1 MEIEVTDFNDSESLI
16 NQEFSHEWDVI
27 ETILTS
33 MPLHLKASSQ
43 SGIEGNPIFD
53 PVRTNQFIKTELVK
67 QGWYPNIP
75 IPKIYQF
82 LGKDIDCGKT
92 GILIEFQFS
101 NYPFLLNNLLRSE
114 LFFKSKITLQS
125 EVTQLVIIKLI
136 ITKAKMFPASNS
148 TLYYEQ
154 AVKQLTALTKYKVF
168 DVPIRLVGLF
178 EKIEETTT
186 IVWSQYEQ
194 QRSRKII
201 QQKQGQC
208 IISLGKKQNSRS
220 IIKIL

>member
-1 MEIEVTDFNDSESLI
+1 MELEVTDFNDSASLI
-16 NQEFSHEWDVI
+16 NNKFSSEWYVI

-43 SGIEGNPIFD
+43 SGIEGSPIFD
-53 PVRTNQFIKTELVK
+53 PVGKNEFIKTKLAK
-67 QGWYPNIP
+67 QGWSPNIP
-75 IPKIYQF
+75 IPKKYQF
-82 LGKDIDCGKT
+82 LGKDIDCGKS
-92 GILIEFQFS
+92 GIIIEFQFS
-101 NYPFLLNNLLRSE
+101 NYPFLLNNVLRSE
-114 LFFKSKITLQS
+114 LFFKSQIILHS
-125 EVTQLVIIKLI
+125 EVTQLVII

-154 AVKQLTALTKYKVF
+154 AVKQLAALTQYKVF

-178 EKIEETTT
+178 EKCEEKTT

-201 QQKQGQC
+201 QQKQLQC
-208 IISLGKKQNSRS
+208 IISPGKKHNSKA

>member
-1 MEIEVTDFNDSESLI
+1 MEIEITDFNDSESLI
-16 NQEFSHEWDVI
+16 NYQFSYEWDVI

-53 PVRTNQFIKTELVK
+53 PIGTNEFIKTELIK

-75 IPKIYQF
+75 IPKKYQF
-82 LGKDIDCGKT
+82 LGKDIDCGKL
-92 GILIEFQFS
+92 GIIIEFQFS

-114 LFFKSKITLQS
+114 LFFKSQITLNSQ
-125 EVTQLVIIKLI
+125 VTQLVII

-154 AVKQLTALTKYKVF
+154 AVKQLTALNQYKVF

-178 EKIEETTT
+178 EKFEENAT
-186 IVWSQYEQ
+186 IVWSRYEQ
-194 QRSRKII
+194 QRSRKVI

-208 IISLGKKQNSRS
+208 IIIPGKKYNSRA

>member
-1 MEIEVTDFNDSESLI
+1 MELEVTDFNDSASLI
-16 NQEFSHEWDVI
+16 NKQFNYEWDVI

-33 MPLHLKASSQ
+33 MPLHLKASSH

-53 PVRTNQFIKTELVK
+53 PIGTNEFIKTELVK
-67 QGWYPNIP
+67 QGWRPNIP
-75 IPKIYQF
+75 IPKQYQF
-82 LGKDIDCGKT
+82 LGKDIDCCKS
-92 GILIEFQFS
+92 GIMIEFQFS

-114 LFFKSKITLQS
+114 LFFKSQIMFQS
-125 EVTQLVIIKLI
+125 QVTQLVII

-154 AVKQLTALTKYKVF
+154 AVQQLTALTKYKVF

-178 EKIEETTT
+178 EKFEETTT

-201 QQKQGQC
+201 QQEQGQC
-208 IISLGKKQNSRS
+208 IIAPGKKHNSRA